1 MKLKV
6 IIIALVALLSG
17 IFFWQTTNRFLYP
30 SRATSSTP
38 VPGTGTAPVPG
49 TGTAGLPATG
59 TASSGTGTNTDS
71 STPSGCPMR
80 AKGDY
85 NCDGAVDMQDLAVF
99 RHEYS
104 GKATTKESDGNVDGK
119 VDLIDYDALRV
130 NLFR

>member
-38 VPGTGTAPVPG
+38 VPGTGTA
-49 TGTAGLPATG
+49 GLPATG
-59 TASSGTGTNTDS
+59 TATTGTGTNTDS
-71 STPSGCPMR
+71 STPSSCPMR

-85 NCDGAVDMQDLAVF
+85 NCDSKVDMQDLAVF
-99 RHEYS
+99 RHEYNS
-104 GKATTKESDGNVDGK
+104 GATTKDSDGNTDGK
-119 VDLIDYDALRV
+119 VDLLDYDALRT

>member
-38 VPGTGTAPVPG
+38 APG